1 MGLNQSIETPRFPV
15 NNNFLFFFS
24 QIFTRNI
31 FSLRYLPG
39 TYFRVSLQIQMILNI
54 NYYVNNNYNNNNC
67 LTLFNVHYDTLQV
80 FIFFFK
86 EVRRNLSDSPFVSS
100 LLLLSENGL
109 NEEIFRVKTFF
120 CYKYC
125 LLTYS

>member
-1 MGLNQSIETPRFPV
+1 
-15 NNNFLFFFS
+15 
-24 QIFTRNI
+24 
-31 FSLRYLPG
+31 
-39 TYFRVSLQIQMILNI
+39 MILNI
-54 NYYVNNNYNNNNC
+54 NYYVNFC
-67 LTLFNVHYDTLQV
+67 LTLLNVHYDTLQV

-86 EVRRNLSDSPFVSS
+86 EVRRILSDSPFVSS

-125 LLTYS
+125 LLTYSWLWLNNIFYEWELQSDNLPLLFQNKIFL